1 VTVGGEVTSVG
12 ITRSNILSVSAGAE
26 FAADLVEA
34 RLREELRAA
43 AHKTARTD
51 VDSDLVL
58 LQQLLAS
65 QRKGFANTVRLT
77 NQSEVLSAAAIA
89 NCAPAQAGTCHK

>member
-1 VTVGGEVTSVG
+1 
-12 ITRSNILSVSAGAE
+12 
-26 FAADLVEA
+26 
-34 RLREELRAA
+34 
-43 AHKTARTD
+43 
-51 VDSDLVL
+51 VL

-77 NQSEVLSAAAIA
+77 NQSVVLSAAAIA